1 MSDNKQELFSPVL
14 EGFLNIVI
22 KEDGIVQ
29 MYRNQE
35 LILESCNYSDDVDIL
50 GGITSLPNVY
60 EQLNEFSIAN
70 PLATKEA
77 LMIKAKEFIL
87 YEQMHGE

>member
-1 MSDNKQELFSPVL
+1 MSENKQELSPVL
-14 EGFLNIVI
+14 KGFLNIVI

-50 GGITSLPNVY
+50 GGITGLPSVY
-60 EQLNEFSIAN
+60 EQLNAYSIAN

-77 LMIKAKEFIL
+77 LIMRAKELIL

>member
-77 LMIKAKEFIL
+77 FMMRAKEFIL

>member
-1 MSDNKQELFSPVL
+1 MSENKQELSPVL
-14 EGFLNIVI
+14 KGFLNIVI

-50 GGITSLPNVY
+50 GGITGLPSVY
-60 EQLNEFSIAN
+60 EQLNAYSIAN

-77 LMIKAKEFIL
+77 LIIKAKEFIL